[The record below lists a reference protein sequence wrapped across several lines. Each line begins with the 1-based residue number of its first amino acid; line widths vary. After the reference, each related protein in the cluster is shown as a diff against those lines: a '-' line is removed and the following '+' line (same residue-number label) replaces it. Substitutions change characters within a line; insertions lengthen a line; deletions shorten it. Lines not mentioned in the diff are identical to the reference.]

1 MSLIRACVKGHV
13 LFSRSSTV
21 VIMVGIWVDNS
32 LLVTETHSDFRH
44 PFQQPPG
51 NFMKREEKK
60 KTEDGGWG
68 EWWGAG
74 SHCNLHRLF

>member
-44 PFQQPPG
+44 PFRQPPG

-60 KTEDGGWG
+60 KTEGGGWG